1 MKKNAELNSLF
12 YPRRSDSCIWKPQ
25 EQGLF
30 ILHINQEYPQGE
42 SSSPSHVMNH
52 IVLNEEGKDT
62 WMLCTGENTVEEIV
76 TTLLERYEGEFQAI
90 FSDVAE
96 MISLLLKEKYL
107 TLEESPCPVNP
118 PLDESVRLKRN
129 DTIIAQVIE
138 DNFVVMNMNTSE
150 VHSFEKDI
158 SSLWEL
164 CDGTHTVDDIVS
176 QAAHSEDTLFLL
188 NFLVQLGMVEIANG

>member
-1 MKKNAELNSLF
+1 MKENADLNSLF
-12 YPRRSDSCIWKPQ
+12 YPRWSDSCIWKPQ

-30 ILHINQEYPQGE
+30 ILRISQEYPEGE

-62 WMLCTGENTVEEIV
+62 WMLCTGENTVEEVV
-76 TTLLERYEGEFQAI
+76 TTLQERYEGEFQAI

-96 MISLLLKEKYL
+96 MISLLLKENFL
-107 TLEESPCPVNP
+107 TLEESPCPVSP
-118 PLDESVRLKRN
+118 PLDESVHIKRS

-150 VHSFEKDI
+150 VHSFEKDT
-158 SSLWEL
+158 STLWEL
-164 CDGTHTVDDIVS
+164 CDGTHTVGDIMS
-176 QAAHSEDTLFLL
+176 QAANPEDTLFLL
-188 NFLVQLGMVEIANG
+188 NFLVRLGMVETADG